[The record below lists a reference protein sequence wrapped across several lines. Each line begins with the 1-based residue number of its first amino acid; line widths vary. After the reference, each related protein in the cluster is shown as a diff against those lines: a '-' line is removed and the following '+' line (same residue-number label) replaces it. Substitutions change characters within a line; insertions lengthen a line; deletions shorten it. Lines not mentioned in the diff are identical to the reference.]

1 MKLDSLLQLDPLTQ
15 LPNRSGWMQATQ
27 LSIATSEEAETPS
40 PKAIFFIDL
49 DRFKWVNDTLGHE
62 AGDELLMDVARRL
75 LQEVD
80 LNHEFPDMIGR
91 LGGDEFVAL
100 IQAPESF
107 AKLELIAQRMIDS
120 LAETIPLKAGEAD
133 IGASIGISRYPQ
145 DGTQIDTLLGL
156 ADLAMY
162 RAKHSGR
169 NQSVLYNPEMTR
181 QIQRRQNLQ
190 NKIRT
195 ALRHDGFELKFKP
208 VFSTQSQQVVA
219 LHAVIKGEDSAL
231 QELEPEELNAISDE
245 SQLGVK
251 LGRWM
256 VKASLKFLEEIN
268 ELGLDIPVIVDMRP
282 GHFQQRNLVD
292 WLEDQLDRY
301 EVSPEQLILAMNER
315 CLNSNRFAVQQ
326 QLKALDR
333 LGCELAVQDFAS
345 GQWSLQQLHDWPINQ
360 LHLST
365 LFVQNMLQN
374 RSMEALAEA
383 VLNLGHTLNKK
394 VVAYGVNSADQQAFL
409 KSYRCDWMHGSWL
422 SEVLESD
429 EVVSV
434 ITESRNNP
442 QSNNYDDFLGGLDD

>member
-15 LPNRSGWMQATQ
+15 LPNRAGWMQAAQ
-27 LSIATSEEAETPS
+27 LSIANSEEAETPS

-62 AGDELLMDVARRL
+62 AGDELLMEVASRL

-80 LNHEFPDMIGR
+80 LNHALPDMIGR

-100 IQAPESF
+100 IQAPESLS
-107 AKLELIAQRMIDS
+107 KLESIAQRMIDS

-145 DGTQIDTLLGL
+145 DGNQIEPLLGL

-169 NQSVLYNPEMTR
+169 NQFVLYNPEMTR

-190 NKIRT
+190 NKIRD
-195 ALRHDGFELKFKP
+195 ALRQDGFELRFKP
-208 VFSTQSQQVVA
+208 VYSAQSQQVVA
-219 LHAVIKGEDSAL
+219 LHVVLKGEDTAL
-231 QELEPEELNAISDE
+231 EELEPEELNAISDE

-251 LGRWM
+251 LGRWT
-256 VKASLKFLEEIN
+256 VKASLNFLEEIN

-292 WLEDQLDRY
+292 WLEAQLDRY

-326 QLKALDR
+326 QLKALDK

-345 GQWSLQQLHDWPINQ
+345 GQWSLQQLHDWPISQ
-360 LHLST
+360 LHLSS
-365 LFVQNMLQN
+365 LFVQNMLQT

-383 VLNLGHTLNKK
+383 VLNLGRTLNKK
-394 VVAYGVNSADQQAFL
+394 VVAYGVSSAEQQAFL
-409 KSYRCDWMHGSWL
+409 KSYQCDWMHGSWL
-422 SEVLESD
+422 GGVLEPD
-429 EVVSV
+429 EVVST
-434 ITESRNNP
+434 IAENRNNP
-442 QSNNYDDFLGGLDD
+442 YRDDYDEFLDELE

>member
-27 LSIATSEEAETPS
+27 LSISASEASRAPS

-62 AGDELLMDVARRL
+62 AGDELLIDVASRL
-75 LQEVD
+75 LKEVD
-80 LNHEFPDMIGR
+80 LNHALPDMIGR

-100 IQAPESF
+100 IQAPESL
-107 AKLELIAQRMIDS
+107 AKLESIAQRMIDS
-120 LAETIPLKAGEAD
+120 LSETISLKAGEAD

-145 DGTQIDTLLGL
+145 DGTAIDTLLSQ

-169 NQSVLYNPEMTR
+169 NQLVVYNPEMTR

-190 NKIRT
+190 NKIRD

-208 VFSTQSQQVVA
+208 IFSVQSQQVVA
-219 LHAVIKGEDSAL
+219 LRAVVKGEDPAL
-231 QELEPEELNAISDE
+231 EELEPEELNAISDE
-245 SQLGVK
+245 SQLGIK
-251 LGRWM
+251 LGQWI
-256 VKASLKFLEEIN
+256 VKASLGFLEGIN
-268 ELGLDIPVIVDMRP
+268 ELGLELPVIVDMRP
-282 GHFQQRNLVD
+282 GHFQHRNLVE
-292 WLEDQLDRY
+292 WLEEQLDLY
-301 EVSPEQLILAMNER
+301 EVSPEQLILGMNER
-315 CLNSNRFAVQQ
+315 CLNSNRFAVHQ
-326 QLKALDR
+326 QLKALDK

-360 LHLST
+360 LHLSA

-409 KSYRCDWMHGSWL
+409 SSFYCDLMQGSWL
-422 SEVLESD
+422 GEVLEAD
-429 EVVSV
+429 EVVDV
-434 ITESRNNP
+434 ITENRNRP
-442 QSNNYDDFLGGLDD
+442 SGGYDDFLASLDD